1 MSTPAPR
8 EKSPEPLPEVD
19 ASKRYEE
26 LVESENTTESSS
38 MKFKNVNDNLYGRN
52 SQPETV
58 SLSQRLSDQYQA
70 ARLTA
75 GSKYT

>member
-1 MSTPAPR
+1 MKIEEKKAEEEHASKGFAMSTPAPR

-19 ASKRYEE
+19 ASKLYEE

-52 SQPETV
+52 S
-58 SLSQRLSDQYQA
+58 
-70 ARLTA
+70 
-75 GSKYT
+75 

>member
-52 SQPETV
+52 S
-58 SLSQRLSDQYQA
+58 
-70 ARLTA
+70 
-75 GSKYT
+75 